1 MTDADVMQ
9 RVRDYIVTAI
19 GLAAPPADDDRLADR
34 GFIASV
40 RMLDLVGF
48 LEDTFAIR
56 LRPVDLVP
64 DNLASIRQIAQV
76 VQRRVTSKR

>member
-1 MTDADVMQ
+1 VKQ
-9 RVRDYIVTAI
+9 RVREYVVQSAGLVTMP
-19 GLAAPPADDDRLADR
+19 GDDERLVDK

-48 LEDTFAIR
+48 LEDSFSIR

-64 DNLASIRQIAQV
+64 ENLASIEQIARV
-76 VQRRVTSKR
+76 VHGRLTSKR